1 MTGSCT
7 EAQVSH
13 VLSKRFSRNPMG
25 WSEEALGKL
34 ASVRVFM
41 LNGGKLSADHFKPGE
56 AHKKYNEYADK
67 LIAENIGGAVDWS
80 LFDVERTTF
89 DLASGTQIKIH
100 GLSRINN
107 TLFS

>member
-1 MTGSCT
+1 M
-7 EAQVSH
+7 ENIIQQI
-13 VLSKRFSRNPMG
+13 
-25 WSEEALGKL
+25 ALNL
-34 ASVRVFM
+34 AKEITK
-41 LNGGKLSADHFKPGE
+41 GALSADHFKPGE
-56 AHKKYNEYADK
+56 AHKKYSEYADK